1 MEDEEL
7 DAALSTNTQRG
18 WTKGGKP
25 IEDNNSTKEPI
36 SDLDQ
41 SLDPA
46 LIAQYSDE
54 EDSPISIDTDTGNAA
69 ALAELGIEQ
78 SSVDG
83 PDLVY
88 GELTGVSKDEK
99 ERQRKLRRLA
109 EREAERKIREGNNRV
124 AGGRRKKR
132 ESRKGIFEQTEQAY
146 LIQNVESFIAS
157 KNIPKP
163 EDMNN
168 LILANSEGNLI
179 NTLTIGTGLL
189 PLMAITPAQLSSL
202 IPYIRF
208 FKSKKDT
215 TGKRI
220 IEEFKFST
228 TSPDMKK
235 YFADGSD
242 SYKNVGLKSFSWET
256 NGDNLFNARRS
267 LTAEIVLSFSSMV
280 DLQKPSSGISWM
292 DLILHSPENTK
303 EEDEAAQVDPEKI
316 EILAEMGYKYPD
328 NADLSPELKLA
339 LEDSRVFLSLYPNQT
354 EFDFKEDGS
363 IELKVSYTAS
373 GEFLSD
379 QYTSNVLTIGTKKDS
394 DDKTEEELKKVKNKI
409 ATNKKN
415 LKNEK
420 ESEAKKALKD
430 KRDELQEELEKA
442 TQRNRAS
449 NYTKFLQHLVGA
461 QRLFSFSVSEDQY
474 KSGILPKSKSLGQIF
489 PKGIID
495 EQAVKDLIK
504 EFREKE
510 KAGKNLDSKPTPTG
524 KRTISYFYLGD
535 LINYMAEALK
545 QNDSMVSEVVV
556 GDYEFYLF
564 PPPREKKVKNK
575 KGKIEIQQEQ
585 LSSEDLKNVKRI
597 RVNLSS
603 MPISLDMYNLFMYEN
618 VMKRGSSTFTF
629 DNFIKKVTTEL
640 IDNALDS
647 FVSNRVGEDARKK
660 FTEDRA
666 SIKATTVSGHSK
678 KLQRNKG
685 SMLDIP
691 KPHPDFR
698 IAPPRLSTD
707 GGFQSPSNFF
717 IIYGSRVPAW
727 LRLDPSEQTSA
738 ENGVYHLTPGSDRGI
753 VKGVKFK
760 QMESR
765 LRDQRILKSR
775 ETGNVNVGVLKLP
788 YNSTVELFGSSPFY
802 PGQAVF
808 ISPALTGVGSLSSR
822 RSIATKLG
830 LGGYYIVHK
839 ISSEISMGTLQ
850 SSLDCNFQS
859 FPLGKD
865 ELEDDDGGALGGVKA
880 IDGNKYLLSLPSAPP
895 PQPPEPSLSDITS
908 TNSDAANSNY
918 GRK

>member
-1 MEDEEL
+1 MAGFGREPPKIKED
-7 DAALSTNTQRG
+7 
-18 WTKGGKP
+18 
-25 IEDNNSTKEPI
+25 NSTKEPI
-36 SDLDQ
+36 SDLAENGDTSFEDAEVLANRAPEDLSQLQSVEGEEVWEWDQ
-41 SLDPA
+41 DNGTDLGMSTAGGVEGVDSEGNRVRLSELAAKLAREKA
-46 LIAQYSDE
+46 LKE
-54 EDSPISIDTDTGNAA
+54 AA
-69 ALAELGIEQ
+69 
-78 SSVDG
+78 
-83 PDLVY
+83 
-88 GELTGVSKDEK
+88 
-99 ERQRKLRRLA
+99 
-109 EREAERKIREGNNRV
+109 KIREGNNKV
-124 AGGRRKKR
+124 AGSRRKKR

-146 LIQNVESFIAS
+146 LIQNIESFIAS

-179 NTLTIGTGLL
+179 NTLTIGTRLL
-189 PLMAITPAQLSSL
+189 PLMGITPAQLSSL

-208 FKSKKDT
+208 FKSKKST
-215 TGKRI
+215 TGKRT

-228 TSPDMKK
+228 AAPDMKE
-235 YFADGSD
+235 YFASGTN

-267 LTAEIVLSFSSMV
+267 LTAEIVLSFSSMI
-280 DLQKPSSGISWM
+280 DLQKPPAGLSWM

-303 EEDEAAQVDPEKI
+303 EEDEADQVDPEKI

-328 NADLSPELKLA
+328 NADLSPELKAA

-379 QYTSNVLTIGTKKDS
+379 QYTSNVLTIGTKNAP
-394 DDKTEEELKKVKNKI
+394 DKTEKELKRVKGEI
-409 ATNKKN
+409 ATNKSN
-415 LKNEK
+415 LEDEK
-420 ESEAKKALKD
+420 ESEAKEALKD

-442 TQRNRAS
+442 TSRNRAS
-449 NYTKFLQHLVGA
+449 NYTKFLQYLVGA
-461 QRLFSFSVSEDQY
+461 KRLFSFTVSEDQY
-474 KSGILPKSKSLGQIF
+474 KSGILPKSKNLGNIF
-489 PKGIID
+489 PDNIID
-495 EQAVKDLIK
+495 DQAIKDLIK
-504 EFREKE
+504 EFRKKE
-510 KAGKNLDSKPTPTG
+510 KAGKNLDNKPTPTG

-535 LINYMAEALK
+535 LINYTAKALE
-545 QNDSMVSEVVV
+545 QNGELISEVVV

-575 KGKIEIQQEQ
+575 KGKIETQQEQ
-585 LSSEDLKNVKRI
+585 LSAEDLKNVHRI

-618 VMKRGSSTFTF
+618 VMKRGSPTFTF
-629 DNFIKKVTTEL
+629 DNFIKKVATEL

-678 KLQRNKG
+678 ELKEKKG

-691 KPHPDFR
+691 APIPAFR
-698 IAPPRLSTD
+698 IAPPRLSAD
-707 GGFQSPSNFF
+707 GGFEPPSNFF

-727 LRLDPSEQTSA
+727 LRLDSDEQKNA
-738 ENGVYHLTPGSDRGI
+738 ESGVYHLTPGSDRGI

-775 ETGNVNVGVLKLP
+775 ETGNVNTGVLKLP

-808 ISPALTGVGSLSSR
+808 ISPALTGVGSLEAR
-822 RSIATKLG
+822 RSIATDLG

-839 ISSEISMGTLQ
+839 ISSEISMGILQ
-850 SSLDCNFQS
+850 SSLDCTFQS

-865 ELEDDDGGALGGVKA
+865 ELEDNDGGALSSAKA
-880 IDGNKYLLSLPSAPP
+880 IDGNKYLASLTPSVEESA
-895 PQPPEPSLSDITS
+895 ESETTS
-908 TNSDAANSNY
+908 
-918 GRK
+918 